1 LAKGANVHAVD
12 ANGITALQAAAS
24 SADLDSVRL
33 LLDHGADPNTHAGNG
48 FTALMNAASSGNIEM
63 VRLLIARKADVNAVS
78 AVSSGNVKNGP
89 IAIGSMTPLHWA
101 VINGGPAMG
110 NRCWMPERN

>member
-1 LAKGANVHAVD
+1 LAKGANVNAVD
-12 ANGITALQAAAS
+12 ANRITALQS
-24 SADLDSVRL
+24 
-33 LLDHGADPNTHAGNG
+33 LDHGADPNTHAGNG

-78 AVSSGNVKNGP
+78 AASIGTVKNGS
-89 IAIGSMTPLHWA
+89 IAIGYMTPLHWA

-110 NRCWMPERN
+110 NRC